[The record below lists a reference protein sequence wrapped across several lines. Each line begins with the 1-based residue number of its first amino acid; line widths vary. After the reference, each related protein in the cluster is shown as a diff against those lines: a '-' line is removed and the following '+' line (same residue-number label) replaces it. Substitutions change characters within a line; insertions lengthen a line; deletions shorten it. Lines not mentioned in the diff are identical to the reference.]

1 MNTPWRRR
9 IVEHV
14 QVRAGDLVPHP
25 MNPRIHP
32 DVQKTTLLAA
42 LNRLGLARS
51 VLARRLPDGQL
62 QILDGHL
69 RASLDPHAILDV
81 EVVDVGDTEAQ
92 ELLLTLDP
100 LSGLAVTD
108 AETAARLLEL
118 CPVDDPHL
126 KALWE
131 QLACKEADLPLQE
144 PEGKEDAWATQHQ
157 VLVTCAGEE
166 AQRALMEELGRRGF
180 DCRAL
185 TS

>member
-9 IVEHV
+9 IVEHA
-14 QVRAGDLVPHP
+14 QVRAGDLIPHP
-25 MNPRIHP
+25 LNPRIHP

-51 VLARRLPDGQL
+51 VLARRLPGGQL
-62 QILDGHL
+62 QLLDGHL
-69 RASLDPHAILDV
+69 RASLDPDAMLDV
-81 EVVDVGDTEAQ
+81 EVVDVSDTEAR

-100 LSGLAVTD
+100 LSGLALTD
-108 AETAARLLEL
+108 AETAAHLLEL

-131 QLACKEADLPLQE
+131 QLAGKETDLPLQE
-144 PEGKEDAWATQHQ
+144 PQGEPEQWVEQHQ
-157 VLVTCAGEE
+157 VLVECADEH
-166 AQRALMEELGRRGF
+166 AQRALMEELARRGF
-180 DCRAL
+180 TCRAL